1 MVATPNPATVVGFTD
16 RLNPLGSPSAPLQ
29 TRALL
34 ASYSP
39 SLMPRAGWHQGV
51 AVGLS
56 LLAAESVGHLV
67 NTSIDR
73 ALGRDAPLRGPIG
86 RQGRCGRGGSRHRA
100 DG

>member
-39 SLMPRAGWHQGV
+39 SLMPRGGWHQGV

-73 ALGRDAPLRGPIG
+73 APGGNVPAPGPLGGQG
-86 RQGRCGRGGSRHRA
+86 GSGRCRSRR
-100 DG
+100 